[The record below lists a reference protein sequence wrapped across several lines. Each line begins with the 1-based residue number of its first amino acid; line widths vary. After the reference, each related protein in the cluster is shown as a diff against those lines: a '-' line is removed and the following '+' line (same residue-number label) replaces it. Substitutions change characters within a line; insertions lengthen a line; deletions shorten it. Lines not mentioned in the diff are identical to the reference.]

1 MKLLTCCWRSR
12 SVMKAAGLSAVL
24 LLNHNLAGI
33 ATAAPRTPFPP
44 WPEKSLS
51 IFGWDEGYFY
61 TPMRLRAINAD
72 QAVMIPSWSGYSLV
86 RQPTDQ
92 TPVAIPALDVDGR
105 SLIASDTGAVRWWFN
120 ANWSSVAKLNA
131 KEVGSP
137 DMGPGRPAR
146 LLELANLGGQFAD
159 IRWTLYAN
167 AEGNQLRLTGIE
179 YGQVKQM
186 LTAPLNI
193 VAGQWVMLTLCY
205 SPAQSQLWLGGQKIA
220 EGSGIKPGIVGW
232 EDRLGLVIG
241 SSITGGD
248 SANGQFEE
256 LVSFDYW
263 PDAEQQQFY
272 YRSYSKRALLGPV
285 GSPEEELFKMDL
297 VHALDGPPAPGEG
310 EGTGGGGGTNSPAYN
325 YTTNDL
331 WLEITGKTNSTGYFV
346 IHEPTTAT
354 GGLYDLFSTTNLS
367 PSVSGLNL
375 TNWLW
380 VTRTTSGLTNLTIT
394 GLSADEGYFQL
405 GTMLDSDGDGL
416 PDAYEKLVTHS
427 SLLSADT
434 DGDGLADIGDP
445 NPSIVNGPATFAGK
459 TLPYC
464 PQ

>member
-1 MKLLTCCWRSR
+1 MKKSIVHC
-12 SVMKAAGLSAVL
+12 GVL
-24 LLNHNLAGI
+24 FLISLALKSS
-33 ATAAPRTPFPP
+33 AAPRAPYPP
-44 WPEKSLS
+44 WPEKSLG

-61 TPMRLRAINAD
+61 VPMRQRAINAD

-92 TPVAIPALDVDGR
+92 LPVAIPAIDGDGR
-105 SLIASDTGAVRWWFN
+105 SLIASDTGAIRFWFDP
-120 ANWSSVAKLNA
+120 NWSSVAKLNS
-131 KEVGSP
+131 KEAGSP

-159 IRWTLYAN
+159 IRWTLFAN
-167 AEGNQLRLTGIE
+167 AEGNQLTLAGIE
-179 YGQVKQM
+179 NGQVKQM

-193 VAGQWVMLTLCY
+193 VAGQWVMISLLY

-232 EDRLGLVIG
+232 EDRLGLVVG
-241 SSITGGD
+241 SSVTGGE

-272 YRSYSKRALLGPV
+272 YRSYLKRALLGPV
-285 GSPEEELFKMDL
+285 GTPEEELFKMDL
-297 VHALDGPPAPGEG
+297 VHALDDPPPAPGEG
-310 EGTGGGGGTNSPAYN
+310 GGVGGGGPNSPAYN
-325 YTTNDL
+325 YGTNDL
-331 WLEITGKTNSTGYFV
+331 WLEITGKTNTSGYFV
-346 IHEPTTAT
+346 IHEPATAT

-380 VTRTTSGLTNLTIT
+380 MTRTSSGQTNLTIT
-394 GLSADEGYFQL
+394 GLTADQDYFQL

-445 NPSIVNGPATFAGK
+445 NPSTVNGPATFAGK